1 MRKWFKDV
9 KMVEELPRRYRALLK
24 MYHSDNDQ
32 GSVEI
37 TQEISAEYAPPYL
50 PNLAKKE
57 SKSDS

>member
-24 MYHSDNDQ
+24 MYHPDNDQ

-37 TQEISAEYAPPYL
+37 TQEISVEYDPLFAQFS
-50 PNLAKKE
+50 KE

>member
-37 TQEISAEYAPPYL
+37 TQEISAEYAPPL
-50 PNLAKKE
+50 FAQFSKE
-57 SKSDS
+57 RK

>member
-9 KMVEELPRRYRALLK
+9 KMVEELRRRYRALLK
-24 MYHSDNDQ
+24 VYHFDNDQ

-37 TQEISAEYAPPYL
+37 TQEINAEYDSLFAQFS
-50 PNLAKKE
+50 KE

>member
-9 KMVEELPRRYRALLK
+9 KMVEELRRRYRALLK
-24 MYHSDNDQ
+24 VYNFDNEQ

-37 TQEISAEYAPPYL
+37 TQEINAEYDFLFAQFS
-50 PNLAKKE
+50 KE